1 MFFKQISILALAGQ
15 ALAQTTPT
23 LQQALSSS
31 PNLTQLSK
39 VLGLVPQLVE
49 TLGGAQNITILAPSD
64 QAFARVDNATI
75 SALTSNTELLT
86 ALLQ

>member
-23 LQQALSSS
+23 LQQALNSST
-31 PNLTQLSK
+31 NLSQLSK
-39 VLGLVPQLVE
+39 VLALVPQLVE
-49 TLGGAQNITILAPSD
+49 TLGSAQNITILAPSD